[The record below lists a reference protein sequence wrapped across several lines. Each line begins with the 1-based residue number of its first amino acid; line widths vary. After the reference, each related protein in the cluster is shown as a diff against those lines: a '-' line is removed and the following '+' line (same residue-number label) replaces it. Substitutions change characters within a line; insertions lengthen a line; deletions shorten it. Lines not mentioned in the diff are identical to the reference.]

1 MMRLEVE
8 QEGFIFHQETLDYSK
23 STLQH
28 YRQALRHFNRYLG
41 GLGKDDLREISS
53 EDAEGFLVYLA
64 GCKNPYTK
72 KALSGSHRYGLISG
86 VKKFFTYLYLSE
98 KLMANPFKSVG
109 YPEVTDR
116 IPFTVLSREEVEA
129 LLLSVE
135 KRYGLKGRAMVEM
148 LYGTGLRVGEL
159 CRLEVRDV
167 DVKERLVFV
176 RSGKGRKDRVVPLPA
191 GCAGACR
198 AYLKTRPLRGRYL
211 FSFKTRVPLH
221 ISTVERIIREG
232 AKEAGIKKRVT
243 PHCLRH
249 TYATHLLE
257 GGLDVRYIQEL
268 LGHAFVT
275 TTEVYTRV
283 SPDALVRVYRATH
296 PRA

>member
-1 MMRLEVE
+1 MNLELE
-8 QEGFIFHQETLDYSK
+8 QPGFLLRQESLGCSG
-23 STLQH
+23 STLNH
-28 YRQALRHFNRYLG
+28 YGQALRHFSRYLG
-41 GLGKDDLREISS
+41 KLGKDDLREITS
-53 EDAEGFLVYLA
+53 EDAHGFLVHLA
-64 GCKNPYTK
+64 RYKNPHTEK
-72 KALSGSHRYGLISG
+72 PLSGNHRYGLVSAL
-86 VKKFFTYLYLSE
+86 KKFFTYLYLEE
-98 KLMANPFKSVG
+98 KLLSNPFQSIS
-109 YPEVTDR
+109 YPEITDR

-129 LLLSVE
+129 LLEAVE
-135 KRYGLKGRAMVEM
+135 KKYGLKGRTMIEM

-176 RSGKGRKDRVVPLPA
+176 RSGKGGKDRVVPMPK
-191 GCAGACR
+191 GCASVCR
-198 AYLKTRPLRGRYL
+198 TYLKARPLKGRYL
-211 FSFKTRVPLH
+211 FSFQSSVPLH
-221 ISTVERIIREG
+221 
-232 AKEAGIKKRVT
+232 
-243 PHCLRH
+243 RH